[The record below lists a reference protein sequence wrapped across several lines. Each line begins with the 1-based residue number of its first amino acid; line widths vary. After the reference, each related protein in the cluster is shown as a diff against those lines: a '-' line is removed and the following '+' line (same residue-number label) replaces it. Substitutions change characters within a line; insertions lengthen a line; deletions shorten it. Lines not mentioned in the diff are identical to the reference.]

1 MNITMIRPARR
12 RMLPCVLFLLAL
24 LCTSPLRADVVQVAV
39 AANFTAPMQK
49 IAAEFERDTGHR
61 ASLSIGS
68 TGKFFAQV
76 ANGAP
81 FDVFLAA
88 DVETPARLEQDSYAV
103 SGSRFTY
110 AFGRLA
116 LWSAKKDK
124 VDSQGEVLKKGEFR
138 HLALPNPKF
147 SPYGAAAIGIMQQL
161 GVEATL
167 QAKFVLAENVSQV
180 YQFAASGNAEVA
192 FVALSQIWKD
202 GKLATKGSAWVIPPE
217 MHAALRQDAVLLNHG
232 RNNPAASALLGY
244 MKGDKAR
251 SIIKSYG
258 YDL

>member
-1 MNITMIRPARR
+1 MKMTRPTGRR
-12 RMLPCVLFLLAL
+12 ILPCVFLLLAL
-24 LCTSPLRADVVQVAV
+24 LGASPLRADVVQVAV

-61 ASLSIGS
+61 AGLSFGS

-81 FDVFLAA
+81 FDVLLAA
-88 DVETPARLEQDSYAV
+88 DVETPARLERDSRAV
-103 SGSRFTY
+103 GGSRFTY

-124 VDSQGEVLKKGEFR
+124 VDSRGEVLKKGDFR

-147 SPYGAAAIGIMQQL
+147 SPYGAAAFGVMQKL
-161 GVEATL
+161 DVMASL

-202 GKLATKGSAWVIPPE
+202 GKLTTDGSAWIIPPD
-217 MHAALRQDAVLLNHG
+217 MHAALPQDAVLLDRG
-232 RNNPAASALLGY
+232 RNNPAASALLAY
-244 MKGDKAR
+244 IKGDKAR
-251 SIIKSYG
+251 SIIRSYG